1 MEELYTQISE
11 YLNTQQEE
19 MVSLLK
25 RIVNIESGPDQPQG
39 ANEILAIFKEEFDA
53 LGLASRVIE
62 MENVGNV
69 LVSEYTPEAVE
80 NDRPIVLSGHMDT
93 VFQAGVLEEHAFR
106 ETEDNFAKGAGI
118 VDMKGGLVI
127 ALHTLKALI
136 HTGYKKHPIKMLFIS
151 DEETLHRYSNT
162 NEVMLDELKGAAML
176 LNFEPALKPEQMT
189 VSRKGAA
196 MVRLDV
202 EGIAAHSGSG
212 VTLGR
217 SAIVE
222 MSHKIIELESETAID
237 RGKLINCGVIE
248 GGVSS
253 NTIPAH
259 AKANFSVRFPNQE
272 TKDEILKD
280 FEKAVSTHHIEGT
293 STRYEIEGLLEAMEL
308 TEEGEQLADHFIA
321 VGAEC
326 GYGELE
332 KYQSEGASDASLGVL
347 AGVPTLCGM
356 GVVGEGAHTME
367 EMADLDS
374 LVKRTLLAASGIS
387 TY

>member
-212 VTLGR
+212 
-217 SAIVE
+217 
-222 MSHKIIELESETAID
+222 
-237 RGKLINCGVIE
+237 
-248 GGVSS
+248 
-253 NTIPAH
+253 
-259 AKANFSVRFPNQE
+259 
-272 TKDEILKD
+272 
-280 FEKAVSTHHIEGT
+280 
-293 STRYEIEGLLEAMEL
+293 
-308 TEEGEQLADHFIA
+308 
-321 VGAEC
+321 
-326 GYGELE
+326 
-332 KYQSEGASDASLGVL
+332 
-347 AGVPTLCGM
+347 
-356 GVVGEGAHTME
+356 
-367 EMADLDS
+367 
-374 LVKRTLLAASGIS
+374 
-387 TY
+387 